1 MAPRII
7 VGIVAV
13 ACTSVCGLV
22 STFASFEMVDKVNDK
37 LPETEKFDHLGWYF
51 SKRLR
56 LNRKYRMLY
65 PDGQLLLRVRI
76 LTVLMF
82 VCGLVAA
89 WGFGFFA
96 Q

>member
-1 MAPRII
+1 MHF
-7 VGIVAV
+7 
-13 ACTSVCGLV
+13 SLWSF

-37 LPETEKFDHLGWYF
+37 LPETEKFDHLSWYF

-56 LNRKYRMLY
+56 LNRKYRMFY

-89 WGFGFFA
+89 WGIGFFA
-96 Q
+96 K